1 MALEE
6 VILGLTAAVQ
16 QNTAILERVIGNQN
30 AAIATMEADKKPA
43 TPRKKAADKAQ
54 EAAAEGNATNA
65 ATAQTQA
72 GSTETPNSAPAAANE
87 PAKQVWSILPSYD
100 QKTVGEWA
108 NPWIVEATDPEVRKE
123 RGQFLLETLQHLGA
137 GKLSEIADDETRKQF
152 VFFIHMK
159 REGLTVNFNADYD
172 FDVDP
177 LTQGEPQA
185 AEPEA
190 VFDPLA

>member
-16 QNTAILERVIGNQN
+16 ENTAILERVIGNQN
-30 AAIATMEADKKPA
+30 AAIAAMEADKKPA

-54 EAAAEGNATNA
+54 EAAAEGNAAPA
-65 ATAQTQA
+65 AGTAEV
-72 GSTETPNSAPAAANE
+72 GSTEAAPAASPSPAAA